1 MLVLGKLNA
10 ICYNVIYQVESVCKS
25 EYFFSFQNC
34 RVSEQCTV
42 RGLHAHH
49 PRDCYFYLR
58 DQDAADLQKLL
69 RDNDVAYNT
78 DPPEAQGKLFLNII
92 FSLTHCLRKNIPY
105 CRMLYSFKTLLR
117 DHAR

>member
-1 MLVLGKLNA
+1 MQ
-10 ICYNVIYQVESVCKS
+10 ICYMSSIRWNLFANLNIL
-25 EYFFSFQNC
+25 SFQNC

-58 DQDAADLQKLL
+58 DQDPENLQKLL

-78 DPPEAQGKLFLNII
+78 EPPEAQGKL
-92 FSLTHCLRKNIPY
+92 CLDI
-105 CRMLYSFKTLLR
+105 SI
-117 DHAR
+117 